1 MDVPMDVW
9 GQLALEASQVYLTD
23 GVVRSPF
30 ANTTIEKLPDK
41 VLLNIFSY
49 LSHREI
55 CRMATVCK
63 RWRLV
68 AYDTR
73 LWTHVSLRPEISG
86 LHVGSLESLL
96 ALISIRFGPSLRY
109 IELPIELITHTVLH
123 ELAAKC
129 PNLTHMLLDFS
140 TVAKASQWRKIET
153 RGRRRKGR
161 GVSNAYYTIRRQ
173 FRVVEFRALYCKQQ
187 CIAMQLH
194 DFSEMQAFP
203 TKLRYLCICLSEVIF
218 MEGFMRKI
226 YNFINGLEI
235 LHLIGTYEKVEEE
248 EEEIYEVINVHK
260 LKSATPN
267 LRVIN
272 LYGINF
278 VDDSHIDAFSSNCIQ
293 GRAGALNNGRRRCD
307 VPGGLSCPPRHGR
320 VVRIDVTGSTM
331 KTLFQRSRR
340 LTCLL
345 MSGCSLQS
353 EYVTQVEWEKSS
365 IQELDVT
372 ATDLSTDCLIDMLSR
387 IQNLRFLSAGQING
401 FNDSV
406 LKAWMEAG
414 TARLRLV
421 FSDLSPSLGSVYTWF
436 NEFKRGLTNLT
447 DDLRE
452 GRPSTAMTEDNI
464 GAVRLMM
471 ETDKR
476 VTCQQ
481 IQTSLGIA
489 LDVDSSDNLT
499 DDMLHRFLSRYG
511 CQLWGLVLSGMPHI
525 TDQLWQSILPALNNA
540 KILVMG
546 TQERLGVNIHV
557 DQLMDGIA
565 NKCPNLERLELR
577 WDPENLRFSDKS
589 QKAID
594 VLRVKCLK
602 LKCLVL
608 SDGRYYEIVKANFE
622 RADRTT
628 VVRTSTNCR
637 VSNYYLLS
645 NYKELIFN

>member
-1 MDVPMDVW
+1 MDIPTDVW
-9 GQLALEASQVYLTD
+9 GQLALEASQVYMVD
-23 GVVRSPF
+23 GTFRSPF

-49 LSHREI
+49 LTHREI
-55 CRMATVCK
+55 CLMATVCK
-63 RWRLV
+63 RWRLI

-140 TVAKASQWRKIET
+140 T
-153 RGRRRKGR
+153 
-161 GVSNAYYTIRRQ
+161 
-173 FRVVEFRALYCKQQ
+173 
-187 CIAMQLH
+187 AMQLH

-203 TKLRYLCICLSEVIF
+203 TKLKYLCICLSEVIF

-278 VDDSHIDAFSSNCIQ
+278 VDDTHIDAFSSNCIQ
-293 GRAGALNNGRRRCD
+293 LECLAVNFCNK
-307 VPGGLSCPPRHGR
+307 
-320 VVRIDVTGSTM
+320 VRGSTM

-340 LTCLL
+340 LTTLL
-345 MSGCSLQS
+345 MNGCNLES
-353 EYVTQVEWEKSS
+353 EYVMQVEWEKSS

-372 ATDLSTDCLIDMLSR
+372 ATDLSTECLIDMLTR
-387 IQNLRFLSAGQING
+387 IPNLRFLSAGQING

-406 LKAWMEAG
+406 LKAWTEAG
-414 TARLRLV
+414 TSRNLV
-421 FSDLSPSLGSVYTWF
+421 
-436 NEFKRGLTNLT
+436 
-447 DDLRE
+447 
-452 GRPSTAMTEDNI
+452 
-464 GAVRLMM
+464 
-471 ETDKR
+471 
-476 VTCQQ
+476 
-481 IQTSLGIA
+481 A
-489 LDVDSSDNLT
+489 LDVDSSDNIT
-499 DDMLHRFLSRYG
+499 DEALHRFLSRHG
-511 CQLWGLVLSGMPHI
+511 SQLWGLVLSGMTHI
-525 TDQLWQSILPALNNA
+525 TDQLWQSVLQVLNNA
-540 KILVMG
+540 KILIMG

-565 NKCPNLERLELR
+565 NYCPNLERLELR

-594 VLRVKCLK
+594 ILRVKCLK

-608 SDGRYYEIVKANFE
+608 SPPRPS
-622 RADRTT
+622 RLRQ
-628 VVRTSTNCR
+628 CR
-637 VSNYYLLS
+637 VHL
-645 NYKELIFN
+645 E

>member
-1 MDVPMDVW
+1 MDSW
-9 GQLALEASQVYLTD
+9 GALSVEFAASAVSARDD
-23 GVVRSPF
+23 GSTKRPK
-30 ANTTIEKLPDK
+30 TTIEKLPDK

-55 CRMATVCK
+55 CRMARVCK
-63 RWRLV
+63 KWRMI

-73 LWTHVSLRPEISG
+73 LWRDVSLRPEISG

-96 ALISIRFGPSLRY
+96 GLISIRFGPSLRY

-123 ELAAKC
+123 ELANKC

-140 TVAKASQWRKIET
+140 T
-153 RGRRRKGR
+153 
-161 GVSNAYYTIRRQ
+161 
-173 FRVVEFRALYCKQQ
+173 
-187 CIAMQLH
+187 AMQLH

-203 TKLRYLCICLSEVIF
+203 TKLRYMCICLSEVIF

-272 LYGINF
+272 LFGINF
-278 VDDSHIDAFSSNCIQ
+278 VDDSHIEAFSSNCIQ
-293 GRAGALNNGRRRCD
+293 LECLAVNFCAKVNGSS
-307 VPGGLSCPPRHGR
+307 LKS
-320 VVRIDVTGSTM
+320 
-331 KTLFQRSRR
+331 LLQRSRR
-340 LTCLL
+340 LRCLL
-345 MSGCSLQS
+345 MNQTNLIS
-353 EYVTQVEWEKSS
+353 EHVMQVEWEKTSL
-365 IQELDVT
+365 QELDIT
-372 ATDLSTDCLIDMLSR
+372 ATDLSTECLIDMLTR
-387 IQNLRFLSAGQING
+387 IPNLRFLSAGQLNG

-406 LKAWMEAG
+406 LKAFME
-414 TARLRLV
+414 
-421 FSDLSPSLGSVYTWF
+421 LG
-436 NEFKRGLTNLT
+436 NPKNL
-447 DDLRE
+447 
-452 GRPSTAMTEDNI
+452 
-464 GAVRLMM
+464 
-471 ETDKR
+471 
-476 VTCQQ
+476 
-481 IQTSLGIA
+481 IA

-499 DDMLHRFLSRYG
+499 DDALHKFLSRYG
-511 CQLWGLVLSGMPHI
+511 HQLWGIALSGMPHI
-525 TDQLWQSILPALNNA
+525 TDQLWQSVLPVFNNA

-565 NKCPNLERLELR
+565 NNCPNLQRLELR

-594 VLRVKCLK
+594 ILRVKCLK
-602 LKCLVL
+602 LRCLVL
-608 SDGRYYEIVKANFE
+608 SDGRYYETTKANFE

-628 VVRTSTNCR
+628 VVRTTTNCR

-645 NYKELIFN
+645 NYRDLIFN

>member
-1 MDVPMDVW
+1 MDIPTDVW
-9 GQLALEASQVYLTD
+9 GQLALEASQVYLTE
-23 GVVRSPF
+23 GGQVRSPF

-49 LSHREI
+49 LTHREI

-63 RWRLV
+63 RWRMV
-68 AYDTR
+68 AYDTK

-140 TVAKASQWRKIET
+140 T
-153 RGRRRKGR
+153 
-161 GVSNAYYTIRRQ
+161 
-173 FRVVEFRALYCKQQ
+173 
-187 CIAMQLH
+187 AMQLH

-293 GRAGALNNGRRRCD
+293 LECLAVNFCNK
-307 VPGGLSCPPRHGR
+307 
-320 VVRIDVTGSTM
+320 VTGSTM

-345 MSGCSLQS
+345 MNGCSLQS
-353 EYVTQVEWEKSS
+353 EHVMQVEWEKSS

-372 ATDLSTDCLIDMLSR
+372 ATDLSTECLIDMLTR
-387 IQNLRFLSAGQING
+387 TQNLRFLSAGQING

-414 TARLRLV
+414 TARNLV
-421 FSDLSPSLGSVYTWF
+421 G
-436 NEFKRGLTNLT
+436 
-447 DDLRE
+447 
-452 GRPSTAMTEDNI
+452 
-464 GAVRLMM
+464 
-471 ETDKR
+471 
-476 VTCQQ
+476 
-481 IQTSLGIA
+481 

-499 DDMLHRFLSRYG
+499 DEALHRFLSRHG
-511 CQLWGLVLSGMPHI
+511 AQLHGLVLSGMPHI
-525 TDQLWQSILPALNNA
+525 TDQLWQSVLQLLVNA
-540 KILVMG
+540 KILIMG

-565 NKCPNLERLELR
+565 NSCPNLERLELR

-594 VLRVKCLK
+594 ILRVKCLK

-645 NYKELIFN
+645 NYKDLIFN

>member
-1 MDVPMDVW
+1 MDIGADVW
-9 GQLALEASQVYLTD
+9 GQIALESSQLYVDD
-23 GVVRSPF
+23 GTGTKRSPF

-55 CRMATVCK
+55 CRMARVSK
-63 RWRLV
+63 KWRMI

-73 LWTHVSLRPEISG
+73 LWKSVSLRPEISG

-123 ELAAKC
+123 ELANKC

-140 TVAKASQWRKIET
+140 T
-153 RGRRRKGR
+153 
-161 GVSNAYYTIRRQ
+161 
-173 FRVVEFRALYCKQQ
+173 
-187 CIAMQLH
+187 AMQLH

-203 TKLRYLCICLSEVIF
+203 TKLRYMCICLSEVIF

-226 YNFINGLEI
+226 YNFINGLEV

-278 VDDSHIDAFSSNCIQ
+278 IDDSHIDAFSSNCIQ
-293 GRAGALNNGRRRCD
+293 LECLAVNYC
-307 VPGGLSCPPRHGR
+307 SK
-320 VVRIDVTGSTM
+320 VTGSTM

-345 MSGCSLQS
+345 MNQTNLQS
-353 EYVTQVEWEKSS
+353 EYVMQVEWEKSN
-365 IQELDVT
+365 IQELDIT
-372 ATDLSTDCLIDMLSR
+372 ATNLSTECLIDMLTR
-387 IQNLRFLSAGQING
+387 IPNLRILMAGQING

-406 LKAWMEAG
+406 LRAWMEHG
-414 TARLRLV
+414 NPR
-421 FSDLSPSLGSVYTWF
+421 
-436 NEFKRGLTNLT
+436 NL
-447 DDLRE
+447 
-452 GRPSTAMTEDNI
+452 
-464 GAVRLMM
+464 
-471 ETDKR
+471 
-476 VTCQQ
+476 
-481 IQTSLGIA
+481 IA
-489 LDVDSSDNLT
+489 LDLDMSDNLS
-499 DDMLHRFLSRYG
+499 DDALHKFVLRHGHQLLGLS
-511 CQLWGLVLSGMPHI
+511 LAGMPHI
-525 TDQLWQSILPALNNA
+525 TDQLWQAILPIVCNT
-540 KILVMG
+540 KIFIMG

-565 NKCPNLERLELR
+565 NNCPNLERLELR
-577 WDPENLRFSDKS
+577 WDPDNLRFSDKS

-594 VLRVKCLK
+594 VLRVKLVK
-602 LKCLVL
+602 LRCLVL

-622 RADRTT
+622 RADRMT
-628 VVRTSTNCR
+628 VVRTITSCR
-637 VSNYYLLS
+637 VSIYYLLS
-645 NYKELIFN
+645 NYKDLIFN

>member
-1 MDVPMDVW
+1 MDIPTDVW
-9 GQLALEASQVYLTD
+9 GQLALEASQVYLTET
-23 GVVRSPF
+23 GQIRSPF

-49 LSHREI
+49 LTHREI

-63 RWRLV
+63 RWRMV

-140 TVAKASQWRKIET
+140 T
-153 RGRRRKGR
+153 
-161 GVSNAYYTIRRQ
+161 
-173 FRVVEFRALYCKQQ
+173 
-187 CIAMQLH
+187 AMQLH

-293 GRAGALNNGRRRCD
+293 LECLAVNFCNK
-307 VPGGLSCPPRHGR
+307 
-320 VVRIDVTGSTM
+320 VTGSTM

-345 MSGCSLQS
+345 MNGCSLQS
-353 EYVTQVEWEKSS
+353 EHVMQVEWEKSS

-372 ATDLSTDCLIDMLSR
+372 ATDLSTECLIDMLTR

-414 TARLRLV
+414 TARNLV
-421 FSDLSPSLGSVYTWF
+421 G
-436 NEFKRGLTNLT
+436 
-447 DDLRE
+447 
-452 GRPSTAMTEDNI
+452 
-464 GAVRLMM
+464 
-471 ETDKR
+471 
-476 VTCQQ
+476 
-481 IQTSLGIA
+481 
-489 LDVDSSDNLT
+489 LDVDSSDNLS
-499 DDMLHRFLSRYG
+499 DEALHRFLSRHG
-511 CQLWGLVLSGMPHI
+511 AALHGVVLSGMPHI
-525 TDQLWQSILPALNNA
+525 TDQLWQSVLHLLVNA
-540 KILVMG
+540 KILIMG

-565 NKCPNLERLELR
+565 NSCPNLERLELR

-594 VLRVKCLK
+594 ILRVKCLK

-645 NYKELIFN
+645 NYKDLIFN